1 MSVDKEV
8 IKKIARLANLYYT
21 EDELETSARELNQ
34 ILKYVEKLSALDTG
48 VINPTFQVSPIK
60 NIYRND
66 IIQKSLDPEHVL
78 SNAPEKEGS
87 FFTVPKIIEGP

>member
-8 IKKIARLANLYYT
+8 IKKIARLANLYYK

-34 ILKYVEKLSALDTG
+34 ILEYVEKLSVLDTG
-48 VINPTFQVSPIK
+48 GINPTFQVSPIE

-66 IIQKSLDPEHVL
+66 IVQKSLDLNRVL
-78 SNAPEKEGS
+78 SNAPEKEGQ
-87 FFTVPKIIEGP
+87 FFTVPKIID